1 MELNRP
7 PLNPVSIA
15 LGLLGVEVVNA
26 VEGSVVEEMTQL
38 LIQWRT
44 SPHPSEAS
52 LHTAISDFVRV
63 AATLDILVS
72 FVAMGES
79 KDYPMV
85 SISKLCAQVDEMVTV
100 CREELARKK
109 KMERM
114 VDDCSALICCV
125 LQLTSTHPSFPMSFS
140 LSFLTHSLLTE
151 DRLLLVVRFLR
162 DEYTLLRKDD
172 SRLCEVLIL
181 LLKDQRFTPSILATC
196 LEITPSSVSMLKLH
210 IVLSPSVFPSRPCSV
225 RTSSTPPCFCLTSAI
240 KS

>member
-15 LGLLGVEVVNA
+15 LGLLGVEVINA

-38 LIQWRT
+38 LIQWRA

-225 RTSSTPPCFCLTSAI
+225 RTSNTPPCFCLTSAI